1 MNENPAQKS
10 RIFGDLRA
18 KSCQESGIS
27 DYFPRIGKNGTRHCR
42 GKFAFLGKNMKGMG
56 QRAKG
61 YGRGLA
67 QSYPLAELSP
77 EGPGKDGFLQ
87 EFDLRKDCFGCV
99 PDLLFLRKKI
109 IEDADDLLLLG
120 KRGNTHAN
128 A

>member
-1 MNENPAQKS
+1 M
-10 RIFGDLRA
+10 
-18 KSCQESGIS
+18 S
-27 DYFPRIGKNGTRHCR
+27 DYLPRIGKYGARLCS

-61 YGRGLA
+61 HGRGLA
-67 QSYPLAELSP
+67 QSFPLAELSP

-87 EFDLRKDCFGCV
+87 EFDLRKDCFGN
-99 PDLLFLRKKI
+99 LLFLRKKI
-109 IEDADDLLLLG
+109 IEDADDLMLLG